1 MASVKWVYPS
11 YGYFVRILFYRGRAI
26 VWCMVYFRGRADRW
40 VYPVFDISV

>member
-11 YGYFVRILFYRGRAI
+11 YGYFVWILFYRGIAI
-26 VWCMVYFRGRADRW
+26 VMRMVYFRSRTDKW